1 MELCEWVLRDHKSIP
16 KRSVAHSQNKDNS
29 SMPRLWGNIQVS
41 SFRML
46 LFICKSTHRLICMWL
61 NGISTSQANITVVR
75 KYGSIQQISHLICS
89 GPTKSTFPLHLW
101 VFGTK
106 RGPHKRYHSQTMG
119 LCQHRRLLNL
129 HHHFLTMVVCREIN
143 TKCDF
148 IPREGKGGGGGVVWF
163 WVWVWVCSTCTLSL
177 ATFFPIIVDP
187 TLYQLYQTC
196 DKSERAATTLGTT
209 QKFQTLQ
216 LIILQKA
223 C

>member
-1 MELCEWVLRDHKSIP
+1 MRTSKKKHQMELCEWVLRDHKSIP

-148 IPREGKGGGGGVVWF
+148 IPREGKGGGGRGGVVLGLGLGLF
-163 WVWVWVCSTCTLSL
+163 HLHFVACHVFSNHRRSHFVL
-177 ATFFPIIVDP
+177 ALPNV
-187 TLYQLYQTC
+187 
-196 DKSERAATTLGTT
+196 
-209 QKFQTLQ
+209 
-216 LIILQKA
+216 
-223 C
+223 